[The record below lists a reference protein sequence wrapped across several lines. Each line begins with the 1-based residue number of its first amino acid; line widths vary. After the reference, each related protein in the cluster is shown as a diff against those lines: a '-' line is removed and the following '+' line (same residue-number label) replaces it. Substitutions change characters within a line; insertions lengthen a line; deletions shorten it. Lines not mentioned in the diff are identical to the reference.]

1 MRTKSVKRKIN
12 IVSLGCSKNLV
23 DSEVLMAQLRAN
35 EFDVVHEGNAGSEI
49 VVINTC
55 GFIKDAKQ
63 ESVDTILQYVNAKQR
78 GQVNKLYV
86 IGCLSE
92 RYRSELMNQIPN
104 VDQYFGVNNL
114 QEIIKEIGGQYK
126 NELLGERMLTT
137 PSHYAYLKISE
148 GCNRKCTFC
157 AIPLI
162 RGKHI
167 SKPIDDILAEARGLV
182 AKGVKEIMLIA
193 QDLTYYGKEI
203 YRKNR
208 LAYLLDEL
216 SKIENLRWIRLHYAY
231 PAGFPEEILPLMKEN
246 EKICNYLDIPI
257 QHINNRILSLMQRG
271 HSKNDTIQLLER
283 IKSEVPGITLRSTVI
298 VGFPGETKQEFDELI
313 DFIKEFKFDRLGGFL
328 YSPEEG
334 TTAYQLKDNI
344 PAKIKIERMEHLMEI
359 QQSISLE
366 LNNARVGKTFRTIID
381 RKESEFYIGRTESDS
396 PEVDNEVIIIPPI
409 FELHIG
415 NFYQVKITKA
425 EHFDLFGEI
434 AMH

>member
-1 MRTKSVKRKIN
+1 M
-12 IVSLGCSKNLV
+12 GCSKNLV

-35 EFDVVHEGNAGSEI
+35 DFDVVHEGNKASEI

-63 ESVDTILQYVNAKQR
+63 ESVDTILQYVNAKEK
-78 GQVNKLYV
+78 GQVDKLYV
-86 IGCLSE
+86 MGCLSE
-92 RYRSELMNQIPN
+92 RYRSDLINQIPN

-157 AIPLI
+157 AIPSI
-162 RGKHI
+162 RGKHL
-167 SKPIDDILAEARGLV
+167 SKPVEEILAEAIGLV

-193 QDLTYYGKEI
+193 QDLTYYGIDI
-203 YRKNR
+203 YRKKQ
-208 LAYLLDEL
+208 LPYLLGEL

-231 PAGFPEEILPLMKEN
+231 PAGFPEEILPIIKEN
-246 EKICNYLDIPI
+246 GKICNYLDIPI

-271 HSKNDTIQLLER
+271 HSRNDTIQLLER
-283 IKSEVPGITLRSTVI
+283 IKREVPGITLRSTVI
-298 VGFPGETKQEFDELI
+298 VGFPGETRQEFDELI
-313 DFIKEFKFDRLGGFL
+313 DFIKEFKFDRLGGFP

-334 TTAYQLKDNI
+334 TTAYRLKDNI
-344 PAKIKIERMEHLMEI
+344 PAKVKIERMEHLMEI

-366 LNNARVGKTFRTIID
+366 LNNARVGKTFQTIID

-396 PEVDNEVIIIPPI
+396 PEVDNEVIIAQPNS
-409 FELHIG
+409 ELRIG
-415 NFYQVKITKA
+415 NFYPVKIIKA

-434 AMH
+434 AT

>member
-1 MRTKSVKRKIN
+1 
-12 IVSLGCSKNLV
+12 
-23 DSEVLMAQLRAN
+23 MAQLRAN